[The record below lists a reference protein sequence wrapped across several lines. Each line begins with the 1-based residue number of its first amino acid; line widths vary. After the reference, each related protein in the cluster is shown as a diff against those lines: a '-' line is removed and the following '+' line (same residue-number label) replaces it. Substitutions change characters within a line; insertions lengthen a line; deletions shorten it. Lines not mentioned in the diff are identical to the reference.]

1 MKLLLD
7 THVWLWSILESSRLS
22 PAVRNAIASRENE
35 LWLSPISLW
44 ETLLLA
50 ERGRIELDGDP
61 HAWIGDARNATPTIE
76 APLTFEVALASRTV
90 SLPHED
96 PADRFIAAS
105 ARVYNLVLV
114 TADRRLSQCLEVDVF
129 RWR

>member
-22 PAVRNAIASRENE
+22 RAVRNAIASRENE

-61 HAWIGDARNATPTIE
+61 HAWIRDARNTTPIIE
-76 APLTFEVALASRTV
+76 APLTFEVALASRTL

-114 TADRRLSQCLEVDVF
+114 TADGRLSQCLEVDVF

>member
-7 THVWLWSILESSRLS
+7 THVWLWSILTPERLS
-22 PAVRNAIASRENE
+22 HRNRDALVSPDNE

-50 ERGRIELDGDP
+50 ERGRISLEADP
-61 HAWIGDARNATPTIE
+61 LAWIREARNAAPVVE
-76 APLTFEVALASRTV
+76 APLTFEVAVASRTI

-96 PADRFIAAS
+96 PADRFIAAT
-105 ARVYNLVLV
+105 AKVYQLELI
-114 TADRRLSQCLEVDVF
+114 TADRQLSRCPDIEVF
-129 RWR
+129 E

>member
-7 THVWLWSILESSRLS
+7 THVWLWSILTPERLS
-22 PAVRNAIASRENE
+22 HRSREALVSPDNE

-50 ERGRIELDGDP
+50 ERGRIALEADP
-61 HAWIGDARNATPTIE
+61 LTWISEARNAAPVVE
-76 APLTFEVALASRTV
+76 APLTFEVAVASRTI

-96 PADRFIAAS
+96 PADRFITATAK
-105 ARVYNLVLV
+105 VYQLKLM
-114 TADRRLSQCLEVDVF
+114 TADRQLSRCPDIEIF
-129 RWR
+129 E

>member
-22 PAVRNAIASRENE
+22 SAIREAITSRENE

-50 ERGRIELDGDP
+50 ERGRVELDSEP
-61 HAWIGDARNATPTIE
+61 HAWIREARAAAPVVE
-76 APLTFEVALASRTV
+76 APLTFEVALASRA
-90 SLPHED
+90 LELAHDD

-105 ARVYNLVLV
+105 ARVYGLTLV
-114 TADRRLSQCLEVDVF
+114 TADRRLSRCPDVDVF
-129 RWR
+129 S

>member
-7 THVWLWSILESSRLS
+7 THIWLWSILEPNRLPR
-22 PAVRNAIASRENE
+22 PAREALGSQATE

-50 ERGRIELDGDP
+50 ERGRLELDAAP
-61 HAWIGDARNATPTIE
+61 HDWVRDARAAAPVLE
-76 APLTFEVALASRTV
+76 APLTFEVAVASRNIA
-90 SLPHED
+90 LPHDD

-105 ARVYNLVLV
+105 AKVYGLELV
-114 TADRRLSQCLEVDVF
+114 TADKRLSRCPDIAVF
-129 RWR
+129 F

>member
-22 PAVRNAIASRENE
+22 TPAREALASTENE
-35 LWLSPISLW
+35 LWLSPVSLW

-50 ERGRIELDGDP
+50 ERGRIGLEGDP
-61 HAWIGDARNATPTIE
+61 LAWIRDARSTTPVVE
-76 APLTFEVALASRTV
+76 APLTFEVAVASRTI

-105 ARVYNLVLV
+105 AKVYQLKLV
-114 TADRRLSQCLEVDVF
+114 TGDRLLSRCSDVEIL
-129 RWR
+129 W

>member
-1 MKLLLD
+1 MRLLLD

-22 PAVRNAIASRENE
+22 TVAREALASRENE
-35 LWLSPISLW
+35 LWVSPISLW

-50 ERGRIELDGDP
+50 QRGRIELAGDP
-61 HAWIGDARNATPTIE
+61 LAWVHDARNSVPVVE
-76 APLTFEVALASRTV
+76 APLTFEVAVASRTV

-105 ARVYNLVLV
+105 AMVYQLKLV
-114 TADRRLSQCLEVDVF
+114 TADGRLSQCPNIEIL
-129 RWR
+129 W

>member
-22 PAVRNAIASRENE
+22 TRAREALASRENE
-35 LWLSPISLW
+35 LWLSPVSLW
-44 ETLLLA
+44 ETLLLI
-50 ERGRIELDGDP
+50 ERGRIGLEGDP
-61 HAWIGDARNATPTIE
+61 LAWVRDARSNTPVVE
-76 APLTFEVALASRTV
+76 APLTFEVAVASRTI

-105 ARVYNLVLV
+105 ATVYQLKLV
-114 TADRRLSQCLEVDVF
+114 TGDGLLSRCPDIEIL
-129 RWR
+129 W